1 MTRNIS
7 VIGLGKLGASM
18 AAALA
23 SRGFMVTGV
32 DIVRD
37 NVDKLNR
44 GEAPVSETDL
54 QKYIAE
60 NKSRLRAT
68 MNHTE
73 AVLESDISFVIV
85 PTPSDERGA
94 FSLQYAQYAFRELGK
109 ALKKKDGYHLVV
121 MTSTVLP
128 GATRHGLMSV
138 LEKESGKKCGPDFG
152 LCYSPEFIALG
163 SVIRDYL
170 NPDFSLIGEYDERSG
185 EMLED
190 FYHQAVGADTPC
202 ARMSLENAELT
213 KVSVNAYVT
222 TKISFANTILSICSR
237 MPGGDADAV
246 CGALGLDKR
255 IGKKYLKGAL
265 GFGGPC
271 FPRDNRALSFFADS
285 VGVDASVSKAT
296 DEVNARV
303 VNSVIDNVRPYIHE
317 GATVAVLGLSYKP
330 HSPVIEESQ
339 GVQIA
344 DALTRLSVRV
354 VAYDPQA
361 RENARARLNG
371 AVMVLDSLADCL
383 YYADIVIVANDDPAF
398 RVLTPEQFGPEQ
410 PKVVVLD
417 AWRCLSDSIQ
427 NAENIEYIGYGS
439 CTDPQTWDG
448 HMEKLWGPRQ
458 IEGDVQAKKSE
469 VRSNS

>member
-1 MTRNIS
+1 MTSNIS

-23 SRGFMVTGV
+23 SKGFMVTGV

-37 NVDKLNR
+37 NVDKINR

-54 QKYIAE
+54 QKYITE
-60 NKSRLRAT
+60 NKKRLRAT
-68 MNHTE
+68 MNHAE

-170 NPDFSLIGEYDERSG
+170 NPDFSLIGEFDNRSG
-185 EMLED
+185 EMLEA
-190 FYHQAVGADTPC
+190 FYHEALGAETPC

-213 KVSVNAYVT
+213 KVSVNSYVT

-285 VGVDASVSKAT
+285 VGVDATVSKAT
-296 DEVNARV
+296 DAVNQRV
-303 VNSVIDNVRPYIHE
+303 VERVIESVRPHIE
-317 GATVAVLGLSYKP
+317 SGATVAVLGLSYKP

-339 GVQIA
+339 GIQIVE
-344 DALTRLSVRV
+344 ALTRLSVRV

-361 RENARARLNG
+361 RANARAHLNG
-371 AVMVLDSLADCL
+371 KVMVLDSLADCL
-383 YYADIVIVANDDPAF
+383 YYADVVVVANDDPTFKA
-398 RVLTPEQFGPEQ
+398 LTPEQFGQ
-410 PKVVVLD
+410 GNDSVVVLD
-417 AWRCLSDSIQ
+417 AWRCLSNEVQSS
-427 NAENIEYIGYGS
+427 ERVHYIGFGS
-439 CTDPQTWDG
+439 CSSPDTWDE
-448 HMEKLWGPRQ
+448 HMASLWNPSKVETEKSAETVLR
-458 IEGDVQAKKSE
+458 AAM
-469 VRSNS
+469 

>member
-1 MTRNIS
+1 MSNHIS

-37 NVDKLNR
+37 NVDKINR
-44 GEAPVSETDL
+44 GEAPVVETDL
-54 QKYIAE
+54 QDYITNNRE
-60 NKSRLRAT
+60 RLRAT
-68 MNHTE
+68 MNHHE

-94 FSLQYAQYAFRELGK
+94 FSLQYAQYAFREMGK
-109 ALKKKDGYHLVV
+109 ALKQKDGYHLVV

-128 GATRHGLMSV
+128 GATRHALLSV
-138 LEKESGKKCGPDFG
+138 LEEESGKTCGPDFG

-170 NPDFSLIGEYDERSG
+170 NPDFSLIGEFDERSG
-185 EMLED
+185 QMLED
-190 FYHQAVGADTPC
+190 FYHKAVGTDTPC

-222 TKISFANTILSICSR
+222 TKISFANTLLNICAR
-237 MPGGDADAV
+237 MPGGDVDAV

-255 IGKKYLKGAL
+255 IGKRYLKGAL
-265 GFGGPC
+265 GYGGPC
-271 FPRDNRALSFFADS
+271 FPRDNRALCFFANS
-285 VGVDASVSKAT
+285 VGVDAAVSKAT
-296 DEVNARV
+296 DEVNGRV
-303 VNSVIDNVRPYIHE
+303 VEQVVESVRPYIKT
-317 GATVAVLGLSYKP
+317 GTTVAVLGMSYKP

-344 DALTRLSVRV
+344 EALTRLSVRV

-361 RENARARLNG
+361 REHARARLNG
-371 AVMVLDSLADCL
+371 NVMVLDSLADCL
-383 YYADIVIVANDDPAF
+383 YYADVVVVANDDPAF
-398 RVLTPEQFGPEQ
+398 RALTSDQFRQDTTGVL
-410 PKVVVLD
+410 VLD
-417 AWRCLSDSIQ
+417 AWRCLSTEVQEADHIQ
-427 NAENIEYIGYGS
+427 YLAFGS
-439 CTDPQTWDG
+439 CSDPGKWDS
-448 HMEKLWGPRQ
+448 HMAKLWGSRLE
-458 IEGDVQAKKSE
+458 EGSKLADKDTL
-469 VRSNS
+469 